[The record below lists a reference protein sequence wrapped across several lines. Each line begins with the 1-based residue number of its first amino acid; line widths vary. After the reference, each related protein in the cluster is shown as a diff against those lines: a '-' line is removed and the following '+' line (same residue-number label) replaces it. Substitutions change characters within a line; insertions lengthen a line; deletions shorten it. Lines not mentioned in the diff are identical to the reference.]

1 MSCAG
6 KNVNGFVASDVF
18 HKPERELD
26 GFALWHVT
34 ATHIVPNLVT
44 KYQLRNESLRRAIL
58 NLQSDA
64 TAHVFAHSVF
74 DLDAGITMH
83 VLLDAGVDLCRA
95 YAEYAGITA
104 ALLSIYTL

>member
-1 MSCAG
+1 MMRLMRVDLTALLCGMSQP
-6 KNVNGFVASDVF
+6 
-18 HKPERELD
+18 KPP
-26 GFALWHVT
+26 
-34 ATHIVPNLVT
+34 HIVPNLVA